1 MLEQVGEA
9 AAAARLQAKSNVV
22 IDADGGHRRGAVRR
36 YDHAQAI
43 FEFGAFQGNVQWFQ
57 NRSFKL
63 ALPIVSLRG
72 DSIAAERRYSASLS
86 VAPVIRRRYLSRRD
100 GAVI

>member
-1 MLEQVGEA
+1 MREA
-9 AAAARLQAKSNVV
+9 AAAARLQAKADVV

-36 YDHAQAI
+36 DDHAQAV

-57 NRSFKL
+57 NRSFKM
-63 ALPIVSLRG
+63 ALPIVSL
-72 DSIAAERRYSASLS
+72 IVSLR
-86 VAPVIRRRYLSRRD
+86 VDFYRARDPAPSWRRD